1 MGRSLLL
8 VVAGFA
14 LGVTAT
20 LLWRGRPQVAR
31 KPPAPPA
38 IGNREAAAETAPSPP
53 AQESPAGESAA
64 PPKPALPDM
73 PKAERVII
81 PDYSNTRFGRPPKPK
96 FDDLTKSGTW
106 EDFYKACSDRAIR
119 GELFEDLILQ
129 RLGQELEL
137 APDALETLKKLFQA
151 EQQAA
156 TKAIIDSMGGVGN
169 FERRQDEQGFNWNT
183 LAPEWQRHRNAVRDS
198 FNAEYLKV
206 LTYDKLNVFNDHL
219 RNSEIDI
226 SNSYSDK
233 GTYHLIGGVGK
244 GPANR

>member
-20 LLWRGRPQVAR
+20 LLWRGRPQAAGR
-31 KPPAPPA
+31 PPSIPA
-38 IGNREAAAETAPSPP
+38 IANREAPPETAPAPSI
-53 AQESPAGESAA
+53 QEGPVRMAEA

-73 PKAERVII
+73 PKVERVII
-81 PDYSNTRFGRPPKPK
+81 PDFSNTRFGRPPKPK
-96 FDDLTKSGTW
+96 YDDLVKSESW
-106 EDFYKACSDRAIR
+106 DDFYKTCSDRGIR

-137 APDALETLKKLFQA
+137 APDAVDTLKKLFQA

-156 TKAIIDSMGGVGN
+156 TKAIIDGMGGIAN

-183 LAPEWQRHRNAVRDS
+183 LAPEWNRQRSAVRDS
-198 FNAEYLKV
+198 FNAEYLKI
-206 LTYDKLNVFNDHL
+206 LTYDKLNVFNDHM
-219 RNSEIDI
+219 RTSEMDI

-233 GTYHLIGGVGK
+233 GNYHLIGGVGK
-244 GPANR
+244 RPAGR